1 MSSAPTPAEIWKD
14 ARWLAQAVDPN
25 AGLIRLVEMSGEDY
39 RDASFLDDRMLQ
51 QARNAH
57 LVQWSEIAEAMP
69 SDARTD
75 ARWIFHIGHVG
86 STLVSRLLGELD
98 AVVAVREPRALR
110 DLTFFPPEVRR
121 AFTPTVRAL
130 MSRTFEPR
138 QSALVK
144 ATSIVSEIA
153 PELIGEGRALFLY
166 ASPRSYIAGILAG
179 ENSRQELSALA
190 DSKRQRLAGRG
201 LHLEPRTEADLA
213 AASWACEMTAL
224 ESADGAQ
231 VLWADFDQALS
242 DMHGSLAR
250 FTQFLRLDA
259 PAAQLKSIANGPL
272 MRRYSKA
279 TEYEYSPELRRD
291 LLSEASARHAS
302 DIDAA
307 LAMLARAAE
316 TSPLL
321 KRALERAQAES

>member
-1 MSSAPTPAEIWKD
+1 MSSVPTAEEIWKD

-25 AGLIRLVEMSGEDY
+25 AGLIRLVEMSAEDY

-51 QARNAH
+51 HAPNAH
-57 LVQWSEIAEAMP
+57 LVKWSEVAQAIPAN
-69 SDARTD
+69 ARTD

-86 STLVSRLLGELD
+86 STLLSRLLGELD
-98 AVVAVREPRALR
+98 AVLAVREPRALR

-121 AFTPTVRAL
+121 AFKPTVNAL
-130 MSRTFEPR
+130 MSRTFAPR
-138 QSALVK
+138 QAALVK

-153 PELIGEGRALFLY
+153 SELIGDGRALFLY

-190 DSKRQRLAGRG
+190 DSKRRRLASRN
-201 LHLEPRTEADLA
+201 LHLQPGTEADLA

-224 ESADGAQ
+224 ESTAGEEI
-231 VLWADFDQALS
+231 LWADFDHALS
-242 DMHGSLAR
+242 DMEGSLAR
-250 FTQFLRLDA
+250 FTDFFGFDG
-259 PAAQLKSIANGPL
+259 PASQLKSIANGPL

-279 TEYEYSPELRRD
+279 TEYDYSPELRRD
-291 LLSEASARHAS
+291 LLSEASARHAP